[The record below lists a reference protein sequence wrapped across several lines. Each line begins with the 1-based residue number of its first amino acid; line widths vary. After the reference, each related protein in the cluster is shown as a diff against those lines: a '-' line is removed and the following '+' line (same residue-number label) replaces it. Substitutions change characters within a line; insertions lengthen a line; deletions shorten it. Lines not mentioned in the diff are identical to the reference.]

1 MSNTYI
7 PGQRW
12 ISNPEPDLGL
22 GIILEAKNRRVQIAF
37 PAAEEERTYAA
48 DSAPLSRV
56 QFQVG
61 DEIDVPDQPALT
73 VRSIEEHGGCLVYMA
88 ESEAGELHPVPE
100 QILSSVISL
109 HTAKERLLAGQL
121 DHHRRYALRVASL
134 ESHNRAVAS
143 EHFGLIGPRVQL
155 LPHQFYIA
163 EQACKREHPRL
174 LLADEVGLG
183 KTIEAGLILHRLTLQ
198 ERVQRALIVVPDSLV
213 HQWLVEMRRRFN
225 LHFSV
230 FDEERCA
237 ELEVDGDNPFVTTQ
251 LLICPLSWL
260 LDEDRRRKQLLDAGW
275 DMLIVDEAHHYH
287 WQEDG
292 EPDPAYG
299 FLESLCEAINIVLL
313 LTATPENTGI
323 EGHFARLR
331 LLDPARYP
339 SLQQFRDEQ
348 QDYAAISEL
357 ISELQQLEGTPS
369 SSLEKSLQAY
379 LDDDTLNELR
389 SGDESAKQSAINAL
403 LDRFGTGRNLFRNS
417 RHSVGGFPQ
426 RQLHE
431 HPLDTPAQYR
441 LLSME
446 LDADQLLMPETVLGE
461 DWLAED
467 PRVEWLEKWL
477 LQNSDEKVLLIC
489 HHADTARDLELYL
502 RLRRGFAS
510 SVFHEEMTLLERDRA
525 AAYFADWED
534 GAQILLCSEIGSE
547 GRNFQFA
554 QHLVLFDLPL
564 DADLLEQRIGRL
576 DRIGQD
582 GDVNIHV
589 PYYTGTAMAGMLAWY
604 RDALGLFNAPCPVAS
619 AVVQQFRSSLLDTL
633 KNPEGDGF
641 VSLLDAAREQTQAL
655 EQSLRDGRNQLLELN
670 SCRPEA
676 ADQIAE
682 LTTPSQA
689 DTLPDYL
696 EMLADQLGL
705 DHEDHSEAAI
715 ILRPGEHMVGDL
727 LRHLPE
733 EGITGTFDRQRALS
747 REDMAF
753 FTWEHPLVRE
763 ALELILSS
771 DFGSASICTMQ
782 VKRLPAGTLLLE
794 AFFNPSTQAPAS
806 LQLQRYVPGQSLRL
820 LIDNKGRD
828 IAAKVPHAKLN
839 PLCHHVKKKMVPPL
853 MREVRAPLAKMVKMA
868 EQLAAERLDEWR
880 QRASENLEAERSL
893 ERQRL
898 AALVER
904 NPAVDD
910 DALAEFDRY
919 SELGR
924 DALARL
930 QLDMVALRLAIV
942 S

>member
-73 VRSIEEHGGCLVYMA
+73 VRSVEEHSGCLVYMA
-88 ESEAGELHPVPE
+88 ESADGEQHPVPE

-109 HTAKERLLAGQL
+109 HSAKERLLAGQL

-143 EHFGLIGPRVQL
+143 EHFGLVGPRVQL

-183 KTIEAGLILHRLTLQ
+183 KTIEAGLILHRMTLQ

-237 ELEVDGDNPFVTTQ
+237 ELEVDGDNPFLTTQ
-251 LLICPLSWL
+251 LLICPLNWL
-260 LDEDRRRKQLLDAGW
+260 LDEDRRRTQLLEAGW

-292 EPDPAYG
+292 EPDPAYR
-299 FLESLCEAINIVLL
+299 FLETLCDAINSVLL

-339 SLQQFRDEQ
+339 SLQHFRDEQ
-348 QDYAAISEL
+348 QGYAAISEL
-357 ISELQQLEGTPS
+357 ISELQNLEGAPAP
-369 SSLEKSLQAY
+369 SLEKSLHDY
-379 LDDDTLNELR
+379 LDDDTLSALKR
-389 SGDESAKQSAINAL
+389 GDETARQTAIAAL

-446 LDADQLLMPETVLGE
+446 LDADQLLMPESVLGA
-461 DWLAED
+461 DWLASD

-525 AAYFADWED
+525 AAYFADGDD

-554 QHLVLFDLPL
+554 QHLILFDLPL
-564 DADLLEQRIGRL
+564 DPDLLEQRVGRL
-576 DRIGQD
+576 DRIGQQ

-589 PYYTGTAMAGMLAWY
+589 PHYIDTAMAGLLMWY
-604 RDALGLFNAPCPVAS
+604 RDALGIFNAPCPVAA
-619 AVVQQFRSSLLDTL
+619 AVLHHFHT
-633 KNPEGDGF
+633 P
-641 VSLLDAAREQTQAL
+641 LLDALKKPDSEAFARLLEAAREHTNTL

-676 ADQIAE
+676 TQHIAA
-682 LTTPSQA
+682 LTQA
-689 DTLPDYL
+689 METDTLPDYL

-705 DHEDHSEAAI
+705 DHEDHSEGAI

-727 LRHLPE
+727 LRHLPD

-782 VKRLPAGTLLLE
+782 VKGLPAGTLLLE
-794 AFFNPSTQAPAS
+794 AFFNPSTQAPAG
-806 LQLQRYVPGQSLRL
+806 LQLQRHVPGQSLRL
-820 LIDNKGRD
+820 LIDNTGRD

-839 PLCHHVKKKMVPPL
+839 PLCQHVKKKMVPPL
-853 MREVRAPLAKMVKMA
+853 MRQIREPLAKMVKMA
-868 EQLAAERLDEWR
+868 EQLAGQRLDEWR
-880 QRASENLEAERSL
+880 RHAGEHLEAERHR

-904 NPAVDD
+904 NPAVGEE
-910 DALAEFDRY
+910 ALAEFDHY

-924 DALARL
+924 DALAKL